1 MSNDFDTMMT
11 EVRDWSHGATPKQLD
26 IMDFPEMMADRY
38 HIHNVDVLNINFLS
52 MEPSYCRKFSGRL
65 KEAKSKMV
73 NMPVELDEKGYA
85 GIVSPCSPDPALRA
99 KAVDL
104 TKKWI
109 DIASMMACPSIMVN
123 QGTRAL
129 PEDLAP
135 CVDALKTLSAY
146 GKSKKVAV
154 IMENRG
160 RTPPEELAQLIRA
173 SGTYANP
180 DIGNFP
186 DEDSR
191 ARGLRLLYPLSYN
204 VSHVKM
210 SPRFDFANAIRISK
224 QMGFRGVYSI
234 ETGGPD
240 PYAKVQ
246 TILDALLANM

>member
-1 MSNDFDTMMT
+1 VTAHAYLT
-11 EVRDWSHGATPKQLD
+11 EAIRYEFGDDECRGLERFFREAASAGLLPKTTLRFADGPRGA
-26 IMDFPEMMADRY
+26 
-38 HIHNVDVLNINFLS
+38 
-52 MEPSYCRKFSGRL
+52 
-65 KEAKSKMV
+65 
-73 NMPVELDEKGYA
+73 
-85 GIVSPCSPDPALRA
+85 
-99 KAVDL
+99 
-104 TKKWI
+104 
-109 DIASMMACPSIMVN
+109 
-123 QGTRAL
+123 
-129 PEDLAP
+129 LAP

-146 GKSKKVAV
+146 GKWKKVAV

-160 RTPPEELAQLIRA
+160 RTAPEELAQLIRV

-191 ARGLRLLYPLSYN
+191 VRGLRLLYPLSYN